1 MILKYLLALLPYLL
15 SVAVCIWVGWL
26 ARTRKQD
33 SASKALVGMAFSQA
47 MWIVAYILQI
57 ISARLELVLW
67 WNNVQFL
74 AAATLPVFYL
84 GFSLEYNFRQISFN
98 RINWRYL
105 FVLTAGLVIFIWLDG
120 FHGLFR
126 TNPQV
131 VREELFYRLV
141 FTDGPLFNLYT
152 IYAYTLI
159 VIGTLFFIVKYIAA
173 PRLFRVQVGIL
184 LVGIIIPWITSI
196 VTALRVIPF
205 FLHDVVPVT
214 FGISN
219 LIIAWALF
227 RYHLLDIVPIARDML
242 FENMADAVIVVDP
255 RNRVMDA
262 NPAAYRLLAAEP
274 ESLIARNINTLLP
287 LASNWSDFGVDQ
299 STKVTE
305 MTIPGKGMTQHF
317 QVKVNRL
324 SLQGREVSG
333 YVLTLHNI
341 TDQKQVELDLRRSM
355 ALTQATLDS
364 SGSGILVFD
373 QELNV
378 LLHNRRLVEL
388 FELPANWHNNIDKRP
403 LDMLTQKMSDASPF
417 LSALENMVESPFESM
432 NVVIDLNQ
440 GLTLD
445 CLITSYRVE
454 GKEFGWLL
462 AFRDVTERNKAEA
475 KLRELAIT
483 DSLTGVFNRRHF
495 YYVAQTELERSHR
508 YDREMAIILLDIDH
522 FKWVNDSFGHLV
534 GDQVLQ
540 ALASRCR
547 SNLRVFDSIGR
558 FGGEEFIILLPETG
572 INEALHIAERLR
584 HAVETIS
591 IATPKGRATITI
603 SLGVSFF
610 EPGKP
615 VSLDHLVDYAD
626 KAMYQA
632 KEMGR
637 NRVAI
642 YRQQQ
647 ATLPGIE

>member
-1 MILKYLLALLPYLL
+1 MFLEYLFALLPYLL
-15 SVAVCIWVGWL
+15 SVTVCVWVGWL
-26 ARTRKQD
+26 AHTRKQD
-33 SASKALVGMAFSQA
+33 SASKALVGMAYSQA
-47 MWIVAYILQI
+47 LWIVAYLLQI
-57 ISARLELVLW
+57 ITDRLELVLL

-74 AAATLPVFYL
+74 AAAALPVFYL
-84 GFSLEYNFRQISFN
+84 GFALEYNYRQISFN

-105 FVLTAGLVIFIWLDG
+105 FALTVALVLFIWLDG
-120 FHGLFR
+120 VHALFR

-141 FTDGPLFNLYT
+141 FVDGPLFNLYT

-173 PRLFRVQVGIL
+173 PRLFRLQIGIVL
-184 LVGIIIPWITSI
+184 LGIIIPWLASI
-196 VTALRVIPF
+196 VTALRIIPLY
-205 FLHDVVPVT
+205 LHDVIPVT

-227 RYHLLDIVPIARDML
+227 RYHLLDMVPIARDML
-242 FENMADAVIVVDP
+242 FENMTDVVIVVDP
-255 RNRVMDA
+255 RNRIIDA

-274 ESLIARNINTLLP
+274 ESLVARDITSLLP

-324 SLQGREVSG
+324 SLQGREVNG

-341 TDQKQVELDLRRSM
+341 TEQKQVEFDLRRSM

-373 QELNV
+373 QALKV
-378 LLHNRRLVEL
+378 LLHNQRLAEL
-388 FELPANWHNNIDKRP
+388 FDLPANWQNNIDKRP
-403 LDMLTQKMSDASPF
+403 LDMLAQKMFDANPF
-417 LSALENMVESPFESM
+417 LSALENMIDSPFDPM
-432 NVVIDLNQ
+432 NVMVDLNQ

-462 AFRDVTERNKAEA
+462 SFRDVTERNKAEA

-522 FKWVNDSFGHLV
+522 FKWVNDCYGHLV

-547 SNLRVFDSIGR
+547 NNLRIFDSIGR

-572 INEALHIAERLR
+572 IHEALQIAERLR
-584 HAVETIS
+584 HAIETIS

-610 EPGKP
+610 VSGKP
-615 VSLDHLVDYAD
+615 VSLDHLVDFAD
-626 KAMYQA
+626 KALYQA
-632 KEMGR
+632 KENGR
-637 NRVAI
+637 NRVAV